1 MIDNDFNSAYP
12 WCISC
17 PPKHGEQLSLAF
29 ERITPKTFKV
39 QSVDR
44 FTEATRC
51 IWRVKYALADGKH
64 LPDNPE
70 LKDLVAKLT
79 QYAPGNAVVIGKA
92 LDFPK
97 TVEITYAVIC
107 SCVQKDFNSAAAQK
121 AKVQQKKVFDTAFC
135 K

>member
-1 MIDNDFNSAYP
+1 MIDNDLNSAYP

-29 ERITPKTFKV
+29 ERIIPESFQV

-44 FTEATRC
+44 LTEPTRC
-51 IWRVKYALADGKH
+51 IWRVKYALVNGKD

-70 LKDLVAKLT
+70 LKNLVAKLT
-79 QYAPGNAVVIGKA
+79 QYAPGNAVVISTA
-92 LDFPK
+92 LDYPK

-107 SCVQKDFNSAAAQK
+107 SCEKKDFNSAAQK
-121 AKVQQKKVFDTAFC
+121 ARQKKGFNVAFC
-135 K
+135 I